1 MLAVTQHKTGADRVR
16 WIHGVAADLP
26 PMQVDVATMM
36 GNVAQVFSKTTSGA
50 RRFGRPTVRCAQAV
64 CLCSRA
70 ASPSVR
76 RGSSGIRPT
85 PTSGFDLDER
95 VGVVE
100 TWKEVTDVALP
111 FVSFGRTV
119 VFHTDGT
126 RLTSDSTLRFRTRE
140 ELVASL
146 EAAQFQVHEVRDAL
160 DRPGREFVFL
170 AIALQ

>member
-1 MLAVTQHKTGADRVR
+1 M
-16 WIHGVAADLP
+16 
-26 PMQVDVATMM
+26 
-36 GNVAQVFSKTTSGA
+36 
-50 RRFGRPTVRCAQAV
+50 
-64 CLCSRA
+64 
-70 ASPSVR
+70 
-76 RGSSGIRPT
+76 
-85 PTSGFDLDER
+85 
-95 VGVVE
+95 GVVE

-111 FVSFGRTV
+111 FVSFRSTV